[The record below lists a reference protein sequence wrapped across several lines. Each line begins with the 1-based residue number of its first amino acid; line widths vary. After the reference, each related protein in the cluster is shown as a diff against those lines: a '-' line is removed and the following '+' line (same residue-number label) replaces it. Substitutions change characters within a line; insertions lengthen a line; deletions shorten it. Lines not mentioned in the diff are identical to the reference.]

1 MLKDQEGDLEQRFF
15 FKQGTHNGPG
25 PWPSWCFH
33 ENTDVDKFKTVYK
46 QANLLL
52 VCGHV
57 SYKGNAKVAGSQ

>member
-33 ENTDVDKFKTVYK
+33 ENTDVDKFKTV
-46 QANLLL
+46 
-52 VCGHV
+52 
-57 SYKGNAKVAGSQ
+57 